1 MPRRQRGDGRR
12 HSASESSRAGRDRA
26 LVANQLL
33 GLFPADAA
41 AALAPYFEP
50 VNLEQQEVLFRANEP
65 LRVVYFPGS
74 AVVSLV
80 ARLESG
86 EALEVG
92 LVGREG
98 IVGTAVFP
106 GIATVPYDAVVMIP
120 GTAQRMSADVL
131 RRALADSQP
140 LHSVVGRFTR
150 LLLVRSMQ
158 LSACNLFHTVEQ
170 RCIRWLLT
178 VNDLMGDSDIPLTHE
193 LLATMLG
200 VHRPTVTL
208 AIRAL
213 HHAGLVEEN
222 RGRILLRDRQG
233 LEDACCEC
241 YRVMRDEQRRLLGY

>member
-1 MPRRQRGDGRR
+1 
-12 HSASESSRAGRDRA
+12 
-26 LVANQLL
+26 
-33 GLFPADAA
+33 
-41 AALAPYFEP
+41 
-50 VNLEQQEVLFRANEP
+50 
-65 LRVVYFPGS
+65 
-74 AVVSLV
+74 
-80 ARLESG
+80 
-86 EALEVG
+86 
-92 LVGREG
+92 
-98 IVGTAVFP
+98 
-106 GIATVPYDAVVMIP
+106 MIP

-131 RRALADSQP
+131 RRALVDSQP

-158 LSACNLFHTVEQ
+158 LSVCNLFHTVEE

-178 VNDLMGDSDIPLTHE
+178 VNDLIGDSDIPLTHE

-208 AIRAL
+208 AVRSL

-222 RGRILLRDRQG
+222 RGRILLRDCQG